1 MENKKYG
8 WRKNN
13 NNSFERYYYNQL
25 SRFKNAALLFSMDTL
40 TENSSLEEISTRF
53 DELIDFLE
61 VAKNNKQIRHHI
73 IPKGI
78 ASDSYKYQTAVGVE
92 QELAMEKLNSMLK
105 KPTESKILVIDINYL
120 VSEYKVKTVESVTK
134 ELESLYGCK
143 VLLIDGS
150 RMNTQGLSNNYS
162 PAYFI

>member
-13 NNSFERYYYNQL
+13 NNSFEIYYYNQL

-61 VAKNNKQIRHHI
+61 VVKNNKQIRHHI

-105 KPTESKILVIDINYL
+105 NQQKIK
-120 VSEYKVKTVESVTK
+120 S
-134 ELESLYGCK
+134 
-143 VLLIDGS
+143 
-150 RMNTQGLSNNYS
+150 
-162 PAYFI
+162 

>member
-61 VAKNNKQIRHHI
+61 VVKNF
-73 IPKGI
+73 
-78 ASDSYKYQTAVGVE
+78 
-92 QELAMEKLNSMLK
+92 L
-105 KPTESKILVIDINYL
+105 
-120 VSEYKVKTVESVTK
+120 
-134 ELESLYGCK
+134 
-143 VLLIDGS
+143 
-150 RMNTQGLSNNYS
+150 
-162 PAYFI
+162 